1 MAARNGAPPAKLPM
15 SGPQICK
22 PFVGPL
28 TVTKKAFGLS
38 VGDYNVTDASGVVV
52 LRVKGEF
59 FSSRR
64 RRVVL
69 DADGRLLLTMR
80 GKAFSFH
87 SSWEV
92 FRGGSTNGSNLL
104 FTVKRSSVIQLN
116 ASLDIF
122 LAANRAEKVC
132 DFKIKGSYFNR
143 SCAFY
148 HGTTNIMIAQMNR
161 QFVLLGKD
169 SCTVTI
175 IPNVDHAFITSLVVI
190 LDEINQ

>member
-1 MAARNGAPPAKLPM
+1 MAARNGAPPAKLLM
-15 SGPQICK
+15 LGPQICK

-38 VGDYNVTDASGVVV
+38 VGDYNVTDASGAVV

-143 SCAFY
+143 SCALY
-148 HGTTNIMIAQMNR
+148 HGTTSIMIAQMNR

-175 IPNVDHAFITSLVVI
+175 VPNVDHAFITSLVVI